1 MMAVPLWKT
10 LRVCPADPLA
20 LSHPQ
25 ANPSQSQGCRGE
37 VPEESQHLIGDG
49 LTDWMTEEVDFSS
62 YLPNPHPSPSPNSSL
77 PPSPLQ
83 HDIQVPSDLEVMTSL
98 LQEELAQLEDYF
110 LSEPLPEK
118 GPKQGKCDKG
128 PPPMG
133 PHQSHYQMPYHASSY
148 STSNQSEPSP
158 LLVTLATGELDLLSF
173 CGGGPIGRSKLPRH
187 APYSCSSRPN
197 GCGRKRVSDAV
208 RVGEVYEN
216 SIWSSKGNNSGSPA
230 ATLNGSYSSVEDE
243 RVGTKG
249 YCLSS
254 AVEIRRCAI
263 LPKDEKHFRFTEEV
277 IGVGGS
283 KVGGVGGV
291 YSNYGGQLDIPHK
304 KEELLLYGMR
314 EANVSCCGVGGG
326 GASTSEIDPLSSNV
340 KVGVV
345 GELSSKVSTIPWK
358 TETSEGC
365 YIQAASQPEASY
377 QHNFL
382 GSVSEQVK
390 GEGVE
395 MGRHHH
401 DFHCVGFLEDQQ
413 GPECLAMDRE
423 ALDRQVRMGL
433 KEDPSLLVKPE
444 LEETLP
450 VEVYRQPERKQK
462 KRDQN
467 KTAAHRYRQRKRA
480 ELDCLEEQLHGL
492 EGRNRELRDKAES
505 VEREIQYVKD
515 LLIEVYKARSQRL
528 KQQDTD
534 A

>member
-25 ANPSQSQGCRGE
+25 ANLSQSQGCRGE

-49 LTDWMTEEVDFSS
+49 LTDWMTEE
-62 YLPNPHPSPSPNSSL
+62 
-77 PPSPLQ
+77 

-118 GPKQGKCDKG
+118 GPKLGKCDKA

-133 PHQSHYQMPYHASSY
+133 PHQSHYQMPYHATSY
-148 STSNQSEPSP
+148 PASNQSEPSP

-173 CGGGPIGRSKLPRH
+173 CGEGPIGRSKLSRH
-187 APYSCSSRPN
+187 APYSCSSRPS
-197 GCGRKRVSDAV
+197 GCGRKRVSETV

-216 SIWSSKGNNSGSPA
+216 SIWSSKASNSGSPA
-230 ATLNGSYSSVEDE
+230 ATLNGSYSSAEDE
-243 RVGTKG
+243 RVAAKG

-283 KVGGVGGV
+283 KVSAGYG
-291 YSNYGGQLDIPHK
+291 NYDRQLDIPHK
-304 KEELLLYGMR
+304 KEELLLYGTR
-314 EANVSCCGVGGG
+314 EANAGCCGVGGG
-326 GASTSEIDPLSSNV
+326 GAGTNEMNPLSSNL

-345 GELSSKVSTIPWK
+345 GEMSAKVSAIPWK
-358 TETSEGC
+358 TETGEGC
-365 YIQAASQPEASY
+365 YIQSGSQSEASY
-377 QHNFL
+377 HHSFL

-390 GEGVE
+390 GEGLE
-395 MGRHHH
+395 MGRQHH

-413 GPECLAMDRE
+413 GPDCLALDRE
-423 ALDRQVRMGL
+423 ALDRQVQMGL
-433 KEDPSLLVKPE
+433 KEDHRLLVKPE
-444 LEETLP
+444 VGKTMP

-492 EGRNRELRDKAES
+492 EGHNRELRDKAES

-528 KQQDTD
+528 KQQETD